1 MAFPLKDVRYT
12 TRRRRGE
19 DGAGAVAETK
29 ALYPRLFRDRSILP
43 KVTIAVEYFESLV
56 GRERQDFD
64 PEVLVQ
70 FFGDHKL
77 ARCIVGAL
85 ATSYRYRSPQF
96 ADITSRTALRRL
108 RRAGVDG
115 PKSLRAH
122 LYQRLNRTADGFM
135 RQDEQRPL
143 YGSMEE
149 GFGLPAG
156 QVERLLYLDA
166 GEHAILTRIGGR
178 PQPADVVAQ
187 YNFGVLE
194 TLLRHAESV
203 ELTLADVGNGGPG
216 SSPATSSIRGLCAAN
231 EVDATLTAAGAGR
244 LRLRLAGRRD
254 ALGGLGRH
262 GRRVARTVVQLL
274 ERALPASVEG
284 VATVSLRDRRAT
296 LRLTPEALDVLG
308 GAVAGLDSRNGSAS
322 YRAGSLPPGP
332 QAGPAPS
339 AGWDDLPGWDV
350 ATVAAGILAARGAGR
365 APNGGPP
372 GRAWGLR
379 RLPEAQAWASGIIV
393 PDVRLVW
400 GTRGVRVC
408 AVRSARHGARLA
420 AIAPYATSGEPLLY
434 TGHPLAVEPLVGA
447 GQRVVATPVF
457 DLRPV
462 IQALAG
468 EGLEELDTAGGAG
481 GTAGGAP
488 AIQPRPPRRGHDASS
503 RVVPGDLRRQSATA
517 PAARRASSAS

>member
-12 TRRRRGE
+12 TRRQRGD
-19 DGAGAVAETK
+19 DGAGTVAETK

-77 ARCIVGAL
+77 ARCIVGAM

-96 ADITSRTALRRL
+96 AEITSRTALRRL
-108 RRAGVDG
+108 LRAGVDG

-122 LYQRLNRTADGFM
+122 LYQRLNRAADGFM
-135 RQDEQRPL
+135 RQGERRPL

-166 GEHAILTRIGGR
+166 GEHAILTPIGGR

-194 TLLRHAESV
+194 TLLRHAESI
-203 ELTLADVGNGGPG
+203 ELTLADVANGGPG
-216 SSPATSSIRGLCAAN
+216 DSPATSGIQALCAAN

-244 LRLRLAGRRD
+244 LRLCLAGRRD

-274 ERALPASVEG
+274 ERALPSTVEG

-308 GAVAGLDSRNGSAS
+308 GAAAGLDSLHESAS
-322 YRAGSLPPGP
+322 YR
-332 QAGPAPS
+332 AGPAPS
-339 AGWDDLPGWDV
+339 AGWDELPGWDV
-350 ATVAAGILAARGAGR
+350 ATVAAGIQAARGAGR
-365 APNGGPP
+365 APTGGPP
-372 GRAWGLR
+372 GWTWGLR
-379 RLPEAQAWASGIIV
+379 RLPEAQAWAAGIIV
-393 PDVRLVW
+393 PDVRLVC
-400 GTRGVRVC
+400 GARGVRVC

-434 TGHPLAVEPLVGA
+434 TGHPLAVEPLVDA
-447 GQRVVATPVF
+447 GQGVVATPVF

-468 EGLEELDTAGGAG
+468 EGLLGLDAPGGG
-481 GTAGGAP
+481 EGTASAP
-488 AIQPRPPRRGHDASS
+488 PAVQPGSPRRGRDASP
-503 RVVPGDLRRQSATA
+503 RAVPGDPRRQSATA